1 MAIAVQVLVA
11 IADAQQAEYVAEAL
25 RGQGNQVVIAKNL
38 MEVDTAMAEVRA
50 AIVDTDFSDGA
61 VADWLSLWPVPAVL
75 VADPDCDPA
84 KLAKLCADE
93 SSVFILRDAY
103 GRWIDFI
110 PQLARKAI
118 AVRESIDRQNS
129 NIIRAESSYM
139 NLLRVMPDIVY
150 VLDGDGYFA
159 YLNDTISELG
169 WKPAELLGKHF
180 AEIVHP
186 DDLPEV
192 GRTLV
197 LNRFQG
203 VSTGPAQAPKLF
215 DERRSGDRMTRGL
228 VVRLR
233 HKNRDEWAHT
243 KVDAWGEVAS
253 LGVNLPEFQG
263 KGLGTVGIIRDVSER
278 RLAEKKLQGELEAKN
293 VLIKEIH
300 HRVKNN
306 LQVVSSIL
314 SLEGSCVNSEEAR
327 SVFTDCQTQVHSMS
341 LVHEQIYRGTSL
353 EEVDAGAYLSRLAE
367 YLESVHEG
375 SYKGIEL
382 KVKAE
387 ASNLAL
393 DKAIPLSIVVTELVS
408 NAFRYGF
415 PEGRTGTIQLS
426 LEREGDSYEL
436 RVEDD
441 GVGHEA
447 GARGGSDAR
456 EGLGLELVAALAQQL
471 GGSLKRSSVE
481 GTRVILRFPFAASSS

>member
-1 MAIAVQVLVA
+1 MAATVPVLVA

-25 RGQGNQVVIAKNL
+25 REQGNQVIIAKNL
-38 MEVDTAMAEVRA
+38 MEVDTAMAQVRA
-50 AIVDTDFSDGA
+50 AVVDTDFSGGA

-84 KLAKLCADE
+84 KLAALCGDE
-93 SSVFILRDAY
+93 SSAFILRDAY

-129 NIIRAESSYM
+129 TIIRAESSYM

-169 WKPAELLGKHF
+169 WKPSELLGKHF

-192 GRTLV
+192 GRSLV
-197 LNRFQG
+197 LNRFHG

-215 DERRSGDRMTRGL
+215 DERRSGERMTRGL

-233 HKNRDEWAHT
+233 HKNLDEWAHT

-263 KGLGTVGIIRDVSER
+263 KGLGTVGIIRDISER
-278 RLAEKKLQGELEAKN
+278 RLAEKKLKSELEAKN

-314 SLEGSCVNSEEAR
+314 SLESSCVSDEEAKT
-327 SVFTDCQTQVHSMS
+327 VFTDCQTQVHSMS
-341 LVHEQIYRGTSL
+341 LVHEQIYRGSSL
-353 EEVDAGAYLSRLAE
+353 EEVDAAAYLTRLAE
-367 YLESVHEG
+367 YLDSVHEG

-408 NAFRYGF
+408 NAYKYAF
-415 PEGRTGTIQLS
+415 PEGRAGAIRVS
-426 LEREGDSYEL
+426 LEREGDYYEL

-441 GVGHEA
+441 GLSHEA
-447 GARGGSDAR
+447 GAGKGAKAR
-456 EGLGLELVAALAQQL
+456 EGLGLELVGALAQQL
-471 GGSLKRSSVE
+471 GGKLERSCDQ
-481 GTRVILRFPFAASSS
+481 GTRVCLRFPCALSS